1 MNQKLIYIILLSVTA
16 VFTACEKEIDTYS
29 GDSGLYFD
37 TEGMTLD
44 TISVHW
50 GLKNSDV
57 TEQVL
62 TLKVKLFGEVK
73 DYDRPFSIQV
83 ETLEDDSIP
92 AIEGRDYEAFPTQ
105 YVMKAGEAET
115 NIDIKLLRDPHLVST
130 PARFGV
136 RIIENSDLKL
146 LYTRYGSQQ
155 INDTTVE
162 TRPLDYQRAIYIDED
177 FSIPSWWSY
186 YGEPLFGTFS
196 SKKAALICEVMG
208 IDRELWMK
216 DIVGGLGYGYL
227 KFCGKYMYRWLLE
240 NPQTE
245 DDGTPMEMG
254 EKSVG

>member
-1 MNQKLIYIILLSVTA
+1 MKKTLIYIILFSFTM
-16 VFTACEKEIDTYS
+16 VFMACEKELDTYS

-37 TEGMTLD
+37 TEGMVLD
-44 TISVHW
+44 TVTVHW
-50 GLKNSDV
+50 GLKNADV
-57 TEQVL
+57 TKQ
-62 TLKVKLFGEVK
+62 TISLKVKLFGEVK
-73 DYDRPFSIQV
+73 EYDRPFSIQV
-83 ETLEDDSIP
+83 EMMEDDSIP
-92 AIEGRDYEAFPTQ
+92 AVEGRDYEAFPTQ

-115 NIDIKLLRDPHLVST
+115 VIDITLLRDAHLVNS

-136 RIIENSDLKL
+136 KLIENSEFKF
-146 LYTRYGSQQ
+146 LYTRYGAQHV
-155 INDTTVE
+155 NDTTVE
-162 TRPLDYQRAIYIDED
+162 SRPLDYQRAIYMDEK

-227 KFCGKYMYRWLLE
+227 KFCGKYMYRWLQE

-254 EKSVG
+254 EKSVS